1 MRFITSLFNVS
12 SLTII
17 LALGVLSGCA
27 SIPLANY
34 GQDAL
39 LKTFPDPR
47 PDKSGVYVFRDTND
61 SGLLK
66 KRLTL
71 DGEILGDT
79 AMLMYYYR
87 DLEPGTHTM
96 TTQSE
101 FGEHEL
107 TFDALASKNMYIRQR
122 ITLGVFVASAKLEL
136 VDEAEGQRGVLKS
149 YLAQDYVEEDFTP
162 RKGQGMFK

>member
-1 MRFITSLFNVS
+1 
-12 SLTII
+12 
-17 LALGVLSGCA
+17 
-27 SIPLANY
+27 
-34 GQDAL
+34 
-39 LKTFPDPR
+39 
-47 PDKSGVYVFRDTND
+47 
-61 SGLLK
+61 
-66 KRLTL
+66 
-71 DGEILGDT
+71 
-79 AMLMYYYR
+79 MYYYR

-101 FGEHEL
+101 FGEHVL